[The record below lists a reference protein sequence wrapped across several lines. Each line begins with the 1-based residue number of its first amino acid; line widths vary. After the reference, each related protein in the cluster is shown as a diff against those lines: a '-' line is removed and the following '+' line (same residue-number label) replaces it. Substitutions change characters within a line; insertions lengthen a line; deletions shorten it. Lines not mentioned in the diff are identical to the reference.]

1 MKKSELKAYIREN
14 IIETLSEEEQ
24 IPNAKEVEATTKAL
38 ADLNKELAKSKE
50 LQKEEDASDA
60 VDYDDYVDIGRG
72 YLDGFRKPHSL
83 NDDEL
88 EVLGRK
94 VTKQL
99 YKGDIDKAY
108 QDLVLRTRLKEEED
122 DDKDAIKAA
131 EKARGKNKKYDIVLT
146 QLKDVETEM
155 RSLAREYSKAD
166 GAKKEELL
174 KKLKDLTGRKNE
186 LKKEVDKYADALV

>member
-14 IIETLSEEEQ
+14 IIETLSEEV
-24 IPNAKEVEATTKAL
+24 P
-38 ADLNKELAKSKE
+38 SK
-50 LQKEEDASDA
+50 
-60 VDYDDYVDIGRG
+60 
-72 YLDGFRKPHSL
+72 
-83 NDDEL
+83 NEL
-88 EVLGRK
+88 EDIENTIDRIKDKSEELG
-94 VTKQL
+94 
-99 YKGDIDKAY
+99 
-108 QDLVLRTRLKEEED
+108 LKEDE

-131 EKARGKNKKYDIVLT
+131 EKARGKNKKYDIVLS

>member
-24 IPNAKEVEATTKAL
+24 IPDAKEVEATTKAL

-94 VTKQL
+94 ITKQL

-166 GAKKEELL
+166 GTKKEELL

>member
-166 GAKKEELL
+166 GTKKEELL

>member
-24 IPNAKEVEATTKAL
+24 IPNADEVKATTKAL

-50 LQKEEDASDA
+50 LQKEE
-60 VDYDDYVDIGRG
+60 
-72 YLDGFRKPHSL
+72 
-83 NDDEL
+83 
-88 EVLGRK
+88 
-94 VTKQL
+94 
-99 YKGDIDKAY
+99 
-108 QDLVLRTRLKEEED
+108 ED
-122 DDKDAIKAA
+122 DDRDAIKAA

-174 KKLKDLTGRKNE
+174 KKLKNLTGRKNE

>member
-24 IPNAKEVEATTKAL
+24 IPDAKEVEATTKAL

-50 LQKEEDASDA
+50 L
-60 VDYDDYVDIGRG
+60 R
-72 YLDGFRKPHSL
+72 
-83 NDDEL
+83 
-88 EVLGRK
+88 
-94 VTKQL
+94 
-99 YKGDIDKAY
+99 
-108 QDLVLRTRLKEEED
+108 KEEEE

>member
-24 IPNAKEVEATTKAL
+24 IPDAKEVEATTKAL

>member
-24 IPNAKEVEATTKAL
+24 IPDADEVKATTKAL
-38 ADLNKELAKSKE
+38 ADMNKELAKSKE
-50 LQKEEDASDA
+50 L
-60 VDYDDYVDIGRG
+60 R
-72 YLDGFRKPHSL
+72 
-83 NDDEL
+83 
-88 EVLGRK
+88 
-94 VTKQL
+94 
-99 YKGDIDKAY
+99 
-108 QDLVLRTRLKEEED
+108 KEEE

>member
-24 IPNAKEVEATTKAL
+24 IPDAKEVEATTKAL

-50 LQKEEDASDA
+50 L
-60 VDYDDYVDIGRG
+60 R
-72 YLDGFRKPHSL
+72 
-83 NDDEL
+83 
-88 EVLGRK
+88 
-94 VTKQL
+94 
-99 YKGDIDKAY
+99 
-108 QDLVLRTRLKEEED
+108 KEEEE

-131 EKARGKNKKYDIVLT
+131 EKTRGKNKKYDIVLT

>member
-24 IPNAKEVEATTKAL
+24 IPNADEVKATTKAL

-50 LQKEEDASDA
+50 LQKEE
-60 VDYDDYVDIGRG
+60 
-72 YLDGFRKPHSL
+72 
-83 NDDEL
+83 
-88 EVLGRK
+88 
-94 VTKQL
+94 
-99 YKGDIDKAY
+99 
-108 QDLVLRTRLKEEED
+108 ED
-122 DDKDAIKAA
+122 DDRDAIKAA
-131 EKARGKNKKYDIVLT
+131 EKARGKNKKYDIVLA
-146 QLKDVETEM
+146 QFKDVETEM

>member
-24 IPNAKEVEATTKAL
+24 IPDAKEVEATTKAL

-166 GAKKEELL
+166 GTKKEELL